1 MKLTSLLMVGILL
14 LVAVVACSNAA
25 VQTSEPPPAEIE
37 DASAME
43 SFRPGEVPLIK
54 GPLSPD
60 GLQAIF
66 ATPDLGVGVN
76 RVGFALTS
84 PSGLVRTP
92 AVTVNTTYFPPEGA
106 EGEHRQTALA
116 VFRSWPYGTRGIYTT
131 SLSFAEPGRWGID
144 IAVPKLDGVG
154 GHAKIFFGVMSVPSA
169 PANGSPAVSSAS
181 KTLDDVPNI
190 SQLTTGSLQDAELY
204 ELTIADAVANAL
216 PTVVVM
222 ASPAFCTNAV
232 CGPQVQVLQ
241 ELKEEYR
248 GQANFIHVDI
258 YDNPHEIQGDL
269 DRARISPTVVEWALP
284 STEWTFVIDRQ
295 GIVSARFESFAT
307 FEELEEALPRG
318 PPRGPLIGN
327 ALTPPGLNSWRV

>member
-1 MKLTSLLMVGILL
+1 MKLTSLFIVGIPL
-14 LVAVVACSNAA
+14 LVAAVACSSDAEQA
-25 VQTSEPPPAEIE
+25 TAPPPAETE
-37 DASAME
+37 AASAIE
-43 SFRPGEVPLIK
+43 GFRPDEVPLIK

-84 PSGLVRTP
+84 PTGLVRTP
-92 AVTVNTTYFPPEGA
+92 AVTVDTTYFAIEGA
-106 EGEHRQTALA
+106 DGEHRQTALA

-131 SLSFAEPGRWGID
+131 NLSFAEPGRWGID
-144 IAVPKLDGVG
+144 IAVPQLDGVG
-154 GHAKIFFGVMSVPSA
+154 GHAQVFFEVMSVPSA

-181 KTLDDVPNI
+181 KTLDDVSGI
-190 SQLTTGSLQDAELY
+190 GQLTTGSLHDAELY

-222 ASPAFCTNAV
+222 ASPAFCINAV

-241 ELKEEYR
+241 ELKEKYK

-284 STEWTFVIDRQ
+284 STEWTFVIDRE
-295 GIVSARFESFAT
+295 GIIFARFESFAT
-307 FEELEEALPRG
+307 FEELEEALRET
-318 PPRGPLIGN
+318 L
-327 ALTPPGLNSWRV
+327 

>member
-1 MKLTSLLMVGILL
+1 MNLKSLLIVGMPLL
-14 LVAVVACSNAA
+14 AVAVACSTDAEQTVGQAA
-25 VQTSEPPPAEIE
+25 ADQEA
-37 DASAME
+37 ASAIG
-43 SFRPGEVPLIK
+43 SFRPDEVPLIK

-84 PSGLVRTP
+84 STGLVRTP
-92 AVTVNTTYFPPEGA
+92 AVTVTTTYFATEGA
-106 EGEHRQTALA
+106 EGETRQTALA
-116 VFRSWPYGTRGIYTT
+116 VFRLWPYGTRGIYTAN
-131 SLSFAEPGRWGID
+131 LDFAEPGRWGID
-144 IAVPKLDGVG
+144 IAVPMLDEVG
-154 GHAKIFFGVMSVPSA
+154 GHAQIFFEVMSVPSA
-169 PANGSPAVSSAS
+169 PGNGSPAVGSMN
-181 KTLDDVPNI
+181 KTLDDVSDI
-190 SQLTTGSLQDAELY
+190 GQLTTGSLQDAELY
-204 ELTIADAVANAL
+204 ELTIADAVTSGL

-241 ELKEEYR
+241 ELKDEYK

-269 DRARISPTVVEWALP
+269 DRARISPIVVEWALP
-284 STEWTFVIDRQ
+284 STEWTFVIDRR

-307 FEELEEALPRG
+307 YEEVERALQEV
-318 PPRGPLIGN
+318 L
-327 ALTPPGLNSWRV
+327 